1 MSGSIVR
8 LSAHLPSMAKVT
20 TSPARDQAL
29 RDSLLVRYA
38 AAAAAGN
45 IEMKRALNQ
54 EAIYL
59 GIQLN
64 RIVGLTPGSH

>member
-1 MSGSIVR
+1 MSK
-8 LSAHLPSMAKVT
+8 AT
-20 TSPARDQAL
+20 TSPAREQAL

-38 AAAAAGN
+38 AATAAGN
-45 IEMKRALNQ
+45 NDMKRALNH

-64 RIVGLTPGSH
+64 RIVGTTPGSH

>member
-1 MSGSIVR
+1 MSKAST
-8 LSAHLPSMAKVT
+8 K
-20 TSPARDQAL
+20 PAREQAL
-29 RDSLLVRYA
+29 RDSLLVRFA

-45 IEMKRALNQ
+45 IDTKKALNH

-64 RIVGLTPGSH
+64 KSDGSTPGVH

>member
-1 MSGSIVR
+1 
-8 LSAHLPSMAKVT
+8 MAKVT

-45 IEMKRALNQ
+45 TDMKKALNH

-64 RIVGLTPGSH
+64 SIVGLTPGSH